1 MTARANTGTR
11 AIPLIDWDAVYWDA
25 MPRVYN
31 FFRYRVRDDAT
42 AEDLTS
48 TTFLRAWRARDHY
61 SSDLSAF
68 TTWIFS
74 IAANVAVD
82 HWRRQRPEVPLDDLF
97 ATPDDLSIEEISQQ
111 HDNSARLNRLL
122 AQLPPREQELIALK
136 YGAELTNRAIAG
148 ILSMSESNVGT
159 TLHRIVGRLRQGWD
173 G

>member
-1 MTARANTGTR
+1 
-11 AIPLIDWDAVYWDA
+11 

-48 TTFLRAWRARDHY
+48 TTFLRAWRARDRY

-74 IAANVAVD
+74 IAANVAID
-82 HWRRQRPEVPLDDLF
+82 YWRRQRTIVPLDDLF
-97 ATPDDLSIEEISQQ
+97 ATPDDLSVEEISQQ

-122 AQLPPREQELIALK
+122 AELPSREQELIALK

-148 ILSMSESNVGT
+148 ILGMSESNVGT

-173 G
+173 S